1 MKTVSVSSGKGAH
14 FYLSADFSSD
24 RVIQFLFG
32 NRFFVHCFN
41 VTFSFPVLV
50 ALTSSG
56 FDSFIY
62 SGMKTDLFNQP

>member
-1 MKTVSVSSGKGAH
+1 MKTVSVPSGKGAH

-50 ALTSSG
+50 ALTSERLRLIHLFG
-56 FDSFIY
+56 HEDRSF
-62 SGMKTDLFNQP
+62 